1 VWKGG
6 GGTSTVAGDEVLDE
20 RSEKATLSPVST
32 KPASSVRKGNPRLVL
47 PLKAPRS
54 TAAMKSGYRV
64 SEYFPPGRARNPR
77 LIVPPKAPL
86 KPKGNIPSLVR
97 TKSGSS
103 DNPIDVDATHPT
115 WDPPVKNL
123 HMVKGTRPATDSRPG
138 VQRVFKATLK
148 AQKPVRPSP
157 SLHRSVLTKPATG
170 PTYQHSD
177 SAFPAAVGSY
187 QAAGQN
193 VQKLQSLPDTQTSG
207 RIAYPSLSTAPYQQ
221 YAVPFDSSH
230 YLHRSQLP
238 AQFPFDAR
246 YSHYPVDPR
255 QYPPM
260 SYPILQLAK
269 AHPKHMP
276 QSTLVPTDY
285 AKSKYH
291 QPLASLI
298 HYLPGHEEHLRQRA
312 VQYVREYSRRCPRKR
327 SIFEDP
333 EATSGSE
340 YESGTSFPHIVNKFT
355 DQGLRAGYD
364 PQALAPETHSSAVS
378 VATRIEEHDLDLE
391 VLVSHTQ
398 LLTDML
404 HAYPRSRDKIGL
416 REDMETLIS
425 IQNQRFHDWV
435 AGEKVERTRKKA
447 KLFNANIDSD
457 RMVYAFMR
465 GGYGGDE
472 TESEQDDEVV
482 GEKEKEK
489 AATDKKVLGAIASTA
504 DMWEK
509 KKGMGI
515 VDVFANGEGGS
526 SLAMS
531 EDDDVDSVLG
541 SDG

>member
-1 VWKGG
+1 
-6 GGTSTVAGDEVLDE
+6 
-20 RSEKATLSPVST
+20 
-32 KPASSVRKGNPRLVL
+32 
-47 PLKAPRS
+47 
-54 TAAMKSGYRV
+54 
-64 SEYFPPGRARNPR
+64 
-77 LIVPPKAPL
+77 
-86 KPKGNIPSLVR
+86 
-97 TKSGSS
+97 
-103 DNPIDVDATHPT
+103 
-115 WDPPVKNL
+115 
-123 HMVKGTRPATDSRPG
+123 
-138 VQRVFKATLK
+138 
-148 AQKPVRPSP
+148 
-157 SLHRSVLTKPATG
+157 
-170 PTYQHSD
+170 
-177 SAFPAAVGSY
+177 
-187 QAAGQN
+187 
-193 VQKLQSLPDTQTSG
+193 
-207 RIAYPSLSTAPYQQ
+207 
-221 YAVPFDSSH
+221 
-230 YLHRSQLP
+230 
-238 AQFPFDAR
+238 
-246 YSHYPVDPR
+246 
-255 QYPPM
+255 
-260 SYPILQLAK
+260 
-269 AHPKHMP
+269 MP
-276 QSTLVPTDY
+276 QPALVPTDY

-298 HYLPGHEEHLRQRA
+298 HSLPGHEEHLRQRA
-312 VQYVREYSRRCPRKR
+312 VQYVREYSRRRPCKR

-340 YESGTSFPHIVNKFT
+340 YESGTSFQHIVNKFT

-364 PQALAPETHSSAVS
+364 PQALAPETHSSAAS

-404 HAYPRSRDKIGL
+404 HAYPRSRDQVGL
-416 REDMETLIS
+416 REDMETLMS

-435 AGEKVERTRKKA
+435 AGEKAERTRKKA
-447 KLFNANIDSD
+447 KLFNVNIDSD

-472 TESEQDDEVV
+472 SESEEDDEVV

-526 SLAMS
+526 SLVMS